1 MKQGLLFNN
10 VTIENRMDFGMLFN
24 DQHYSSAHID
34 GEILANDITINN
46 TTVDLD
52 GAVAQDYQG
61 SILSAQNGSLTV
73 GGTTYSTAGA
83 TFKGSLK

>member
-1 MKQGLLFNN
+1 
-10 VTIENRMDFGMLFN
+10 MDFGMLFN

-52 GAVAQDYQG
+52 GAVARC
-61 SILSAQNGSLTV
+61 LFRSATPLLV
-73 GGTTYSTAGA
+73 
-83 TFKGSLK
+83 L